1 MKRKMMSLLLAL
13 AVISGSSVYA
23 KVIDVMSPNGAIK
36 VSVDIIFLFIT
47 CVLLLYVLCLHL
59 LHEDIDASN
68 VLIIFV
74 SSKSYSIYFYAEL
87 S

>member
-1 MKRKMMSLLLAL
+1 MSTDTLMAPLGDITSITLAYTLLPLITAN
-13 AVISGSSVYA
+13 AS
-23 KVIDVMSPNGAIK
+23 NR
-36 VSVDIIFLFIT
+36 DIIFLFIT

-59 LHEDIDASN
+59 LHDDLDASN

>member
-1 MKRKMMSLLLAL
+1 MSTDPLMAPLGDITSLTLAYTLLPLITAN
-13 AVISGSSVYA
+13 AS
-23 KVIDVMSPNGAIK
+23 NR
-36 VSVDIIFLFIT
+36 DIIFLFLT

>member
-1 MKRKMMSLLLAL
+1 MSTDTLMAPLGDITLAYTLLPLITAN
-13 AVISGSSVYA
+13 AS
-23 KVIDVMSPNGAIK
+23 NR
-36 VSVDIIFLFIT
+36 DIIFLFIT

-59 LHEDIDASN
+59 LHGDIDASN